1 MREVR
6 KTENTKVHETEEK
19 SCTGDTRS
27 ETNKTQI
34 GVPGGL
40 SWKQCS
46 VTEGKI
52 SFECPKCKETHRL
65 QTILF
70 SSQSAKPAE
79 DLIPTSEY
87 IICDNQNVGIL
98 FLTFVVVITIG
109 VILALI
115 VGEVRFWITI
125 VCVVIWKILRP
136 IFITIFSKKLL
147 VWAFECGNCGNR
159 IFIASDGTAVAIG
172 EIQEN
177 VDG

>member
-1 MREVR
+1 MKEVR
-6 KTENTKVHETEEK
+6 KTENNKVHDKEEK
-19 SCTGDTRS
+19 NCAGDTRS

-34 GVPGGL
+34 GVPGYL
-40 SWKQCS
+40 SWKQCP

-65 QTILF
+65 QNILF
-70 SSQSAKPAE
+70 SSQSAKPTE
-79 DLIPTSEY
+79 GLMPTSEY
-87 IICDNQNVGIL
+87 IICNNQSVGIL

-115 VGEVRFWITI
+115 VGEVHFWITI

-136 IFITIFSKKLL
+136 IFITMFSKKLP
-147 VWAFECGNCGNR
+147 VWAFECKNCGNR

-172 EIQEN
+172 EIQAKVGE
-177 VDG
+177 

>member
-1 MREVR
+1 M
-6 KTENTKVHETEEK
+6 ENTKVHEKEEK
-19 SCTGDTRS
+19 SCAGDTRS

-34 GVPGGL
+34 AVPGGL

-52 SFECPKCKETHRL
+52 SFECPKCKETHKL

-70 SSQSAKPAE
+70 SSQSANPAE
-79 DLIPTSEY
+79 CLMPTGEY
-87 IICDNQNVGIL
+87 IICDNKNMGIL

-115 VGEVRFWITI
+115 VGEVHFWITI

-136 IFITIFSKKLL
+136 IFITIFSKKIPI
-147 VWAFECGNCGNR
+147 WAFECRNCGNK
-159 IFIASDGTAVAIG
+159 IFIASDGTVVAIG
-172 EIQEN
+172 EIQAN
-177 VDG
+177 VG

>member
-6 KTENTKVHETEEK
+6 KTENTKVHEKEEK
-19 SCTGDTRS
+19 SRTGDTRS

-34 GVPGGL
+34 GIPGDL

-52 SFECPKCKETHRL
+52 SFECPKCKEIHRV
-65 QTILF
+65 QITPF

-79 DLIPTSEY
+79 GLMPTSEY
-87 IICDNQNVGIL
+87 IICDNKNVGIL

-115 VGEVRFWITI
+115 VGEVHFT
-125 VCVVIWKILRP
+125 
-136 IFITIFSKKLL
+136 
-147 VWAFECGNCGNR
+147 
-159 IFIASDGTAVAIG
+159 
-172 EIQEN
+172 
-177 VDG
+177 